1 MRTVLALFLV
11 PLSLMGLIA
20 VLIGAFFLTLPDVT
34 EMNGCMVTS
43 MYQVKLCPK
52 EGNYTPYDQIS
63 PHVINAIVASED
75 ASFFHHGG
83 FDWHELRES
92 FTTNLRERTYKR
104 GGSTITQ
111 QLAKNV
117 FLAPE
122 KSLLRKLREAAI
134 TVDIERRFSKK
145 QILEKYLNVVE
156 FGPGIYGVKAAA
168 RHYFGKHPGDLHV
181 LEASYLAYLLPNP
194 KGYSST
200 FRNGALTPFARKM
213 LTVILRRLE
222 GFRKISPEAATAA
235 ISRIDEFPWASV
247 AASDFDSSVP
257 ASDAPSSSE
266 VIENFLKNEDQVDVS
281 PEDAA
286 SAAAEPEAPAPG
298 TEEPETAE
306 DPTTWD

>member
-1 MRTVLALFLV
+1 MRTVLALFLI
-11 PLSLMGLIA
+11 PLSVMGLLA
-20 VLIGAFFLTLPDVT
+20 VLAGAFFLTLPDVT

-52 EGNYTPYDQIS
+52 EGNYTPYNQIS

-92 FTTNLRERTYKR
+92 FTTNIRERTYKR

-117 FLAPE
+117 FLAQE
-122 KSLLRKLREAAI
+122 KSLLRKVREAAI
-134 TVDIERRFSKK
+134 TVDIERRFSKN

-156 FGPGIYGVKAAA
+156 FGPGLYGVRAAA
-168 RHYFGKHPGDLHV
+168 RHYFGKHPGELHV

-194 KGYSST
+194 KGYSAT

-235 ISRIDEFPWASV
+235 ISRLDEFPWTAV

-266 VIENFLKNEDQVDVS
+266 VIENFLKNEDQGDVS

-298 TEEPETAE
+298 TEESETAE
-306 DPTTWD
+306 EPTAWD